1 MTPLWVLVPYKSTR
15 APDNAWTSKELR
27 MTKTTK
33 PIALVTGGNKGIGFE
48 VAKQLAQ
55 AGVSVLLGARN
66 TERGSKAVV
75 ELTAQGLD
83 VKFIQIDLTDHGSI
97 TSAAATIAADYG
109 HLDILINNAGIVD
122 PADGPPS
129 AASLD
134 SVRRIFETNFFGGLA
149 VSQAMI
155 PLLRKSSAG
164 QIVILSS
171 SLGSISMN
179 GSPSSPFYSV
189 QLIGYNAS
197 KAALNM
203 LTVQLAQELRAD
215 GISVHAVCPG
225 FVDTD
230 LSAHQGDVA
239 PVDAAKLPVELA
251 TGVIPAATGR
261 FLDVNGEVSW

>member
-1 MTPLWVLVPYKSTR
+1 MT
-15 APDNAWTSKELR
+15 E
-27 MTKTTK
+27 TTK
-33 PIALVTGGNKGIGFE
+33 SIALVTGGNKGIGFE
-48 VAKQLAQ
+48 IAKQLAR
-55 AGVSVLLGARN
+55 AGVSVILGARDP
-66 TERGSKAVV
+66 ERGSRAVAD
-75 ELTAQGLD
+75 LTAEGLD
-83 VKFIQIDLTDHGSI
+83 VSFIPIDLTDLGSI

-109 HLDILINNAGIVD
+109 HLDTLINNAGIVD

-129 AASLD
+129 TASLD

-155 PLLRKSSAG
+155 PLLRKSGAG

-171 SLGSISMN
+171 SLGSIAMN
-179 GSPSSPFYSV
+179 GDPSSPFYSV

-215 GISVHAVCPG
+215 GISVNAVCPG
-225 FVDTD
+225 YVDTD
-230 LSAHQGDVA
+230 LSAHQGNVA
-239 PVDAAKLPVELA
+239 PADAARLPVDLV

-261 FLDVNGEVSW
+261 FLDVNGEVRW